1 MATNKE
7 ELIVEGYRFGD
18 LADADQARL
27 ELEKIRALE
36 SRLDYH
42 NEEMVI
48 SVYNRAVMNRTFKT
62 PVGYQYLSGIRDRLL
77 TTGAA
82 KETDLQAIPVQTPSN
97 SSAVK
102 RQTRSGSD
110 SLDSQ
115 ASLGGANSSGSPGS
129 SGRSGGQSKSRFSAP
144 FGISVAMNVILVILI
159 MAMFLITVYSDNP
172 NITNYRSRI
181 LNEYAS
187 WEQDLRAREREV
199 RARERELGIT
209 PEYPDRTQDEETQ

>member
-7 ELIVEGYRFGD
+7 ELIVEGYRFSD
-18 LADADQARL
+18 LADADQARV
-27 ELEKIRALE
+27 ELEKIELLE
-36 SRLDYH
+36 KRLDYH

-82 KETDLQAIPVQTPSN
+82 KEIDLQAIPIQASLSN
-97 SSAVK
+97 PDVK
-102 RQTRSGSD
+102 RQTQSNSD
-110 SLDSQ
+110 SQ
-115 ASLGGANSSGSPGS
+115 
-129 SGRSGGQSKSRFSAP
+129 GGQSKSKFSTP
-144 FGISVAMNVILVILI
+144 LGISVTLNVILVILV

-172 NITNYRSRI
+172 NIMNYRSRI

-209 PEYPDRTQDEETQ
+209 PEYPDRTQDEETE

>member
-7 ELIVEGYRFGD
+7 ELIVEGYRFSD
-18 LADADQARL
+18 LADADQARV
-27 ELEKIRALE
+27 ELEKIELLE
-36 SRLDYH
+36 KRLDYH

-82 KETDLQAIPVQTPSN
+82 KETDLQAIPIQASLSN
-97 SSAVK
+97 PDVK
-102 RQTRSGSD
+102 RQTQSNSD
-110 SLDSQ
+110 SQ
-115 ASLGGANSSGSPGS
+115 
-129 SGRSGGQSKSRFSAP
+129 GGQSKSKFSTP
-144 FGISVAMNVILVILI
+144 LGISVTLNVILVILV

-172 NITNYRSRI
+172 NIMNYRSRI

-209 PEYPDRTQDEETQ
+209 PEYPDRTQDEETE

>member
-62 PVGYQYLSGIRDRLL
+62 PVGYQYLNGIRDRLL

-97 SSAVK
+97 NSAVK

-110 SLDSQ
+110 S
-115 ASLGGANSSGSPGS
+115 AGGPGSSGSPGS
-129 SGRSGGQSKSRFSAP
+129 SGRSGRQSKSRFSAP
-144 FGISVAMNVILVILI
+144 FGISVAMNVILVILV
-159 MAMFLITVYSDNP
+159 MVMFLITVYSDNP

-209 PEYPDRTQDEETQ
+209 PEYPDRTQDEETE

>member
-36 SRLDYH
+36 GRLDYH

-62 PVGYQYLSGIRDRLL
+62 PVGYQYLNGIRDRLL

-97 SSAVK
+97 NSAVK

-110 SLDSQ
+110 S
-115 ASLGGANSSGSPGS
+115 AGGPGSSGSPGS

-144 FGISVAMNVILVILI
+144 FGISVAMNVILVILV
-159 MAMFLITVYSDNP
+159 MVMFLITVYSDNP

-209 PEYPDRTQDEETQ
+209 PEYPDRTQDEETE

>member
-36 SRLDYH
+36 GRLDYH

-62 PVGYQYLSGIRDRLL
+62 PVGYQYLNGIRDRLL

-97 SSAVK
+97 NSAVK

-110 SLDSQ
+110 S
-115 ASLGGANSSGSPGS
+115 AGGPGSSGSPGS
-129 SGRSGGQSKSRFSAP
+129 SGRSGRQSKSRFSAP
-144 FGISVAMNVILVILI
+144 FGISVAMNVILVILV
-159 MAMFLITVYSDNP
+159 MVMFLITVYSDNP

-209 PEYPDRTQDEETQ
+209 PEYPDRTQDEETE

>member
-62 PVGYQYLSGIRDRLL
+62 PVGYQYLNGIRDRLL

-97 SSAVK
+97 NSAVK

-110 SLDSQ
+110 S
-115 ASLGGANSSGSPGS
+115 AGGPDSSGSPGS

-144 FGISVAMNVILVILI
+144 FGISVAMNVILVILV
-159 MAMFLITVYSDNP
+159 MVMFLITVYSDNP

-209 PEYPDRTQDEETQ
+209 PEYPDRTQDEETE

>member
-36 SRLDYH
+36 GRLDYH

-62 PVGYQYLSGIRDRLL
+62 PVGYQYLNGIRDRLL

-97 SSAVK
+97 NSAVK

-110 SLDSQ
+110 S
-115 ASLGGANSSGSPGS
+115 AGGPGSSGSPGS
-129 SGRSGGQSKSRFSAP
+129 SGRLGGQSKSRFSAP
-144 FGISVAMNVILVILI
+144 FGISVAMNVILVILV
-159 MAMFLITVYSDNP
+159 MVMFLITVYSDNP

-209 PEYPDRTQDEETQ
+209 PEYPDRTQDEETE

>member
-7 ELIVEGYRFGD
+7 ELIVEGYRFSD
-18 LADADQARL
+18 LADADQARV
-27 ELEKIRALE
+27 ELEKIELLE
-36 SRLDYH
+36 KRLDYH

-62 PVGYQYLSGIRDRLL
+62 PVGYQYLNGIRDRLL

-97 SSAVK
+97 NSAVK

-110 SLDSQ
+110 S
-115 ASLGGANSSGSPGS
+115 AGGPGS
-129 SGRSGGQSKSRFSAP
+129 SGSTNSSGGSGSLTGQRKDRFSAP
-144 FGISVAMNVILVILI
+144 FGISVAMNVILVILV
-159 MAMFLITVYSDNP
+159 MVMFLITVYSDNP
-172 NITNYRSRI
+172 NIMNYRSRI

>member
-102 RQTRSGSD
+102 RQARSGSD
-110 SLDSQ
+110 S
-115 ASLGGANSSGSPGS
+115 AGGPGS
-129 SGRSGGQSKSRFSAP
+129 SGSTNSSGGSGSLTGQRKDRFSAP
-144 FGISVAMNVILVILI
+144 FGISVAMNVILVILV
-159 MAMFLITVYSDNP
+159 MVMFLITVYSDNP
-172 NITNYRSRI
+172 NIMNYRSRI